1 MACTRKLC
9 DEAAR
14 RPATCVAATEE
25 PDWNDI
31 NDDEGYF
38 GPDKCVYG
46 DRECSDCNCASCNL
60 CVDNYGTRGSFY
72 TTSASQMT
80 MNQPCWTYLRDEG
93 YTTQNN
99 PAGTRDAYMWRT
111 NGESGPENKTCKWV
125 GKDAVNRCAM
135 KGVMIEGAIGSST
148 PYYMPGEQI
157 GLAWLFA
164 NQPAYLASDACPL
177 ACCVDD
183 PYWTYARD
191 DGVHDCAHVAELPS
205 KRCDREDFDTG
216 TFARDKCP
224 AACGACISTDDI
236 CQDDIFW
243 HHTYRSYQH
252 CGWVK
257 ESPKERCNV
266 KGEDGVKAKRAC
278 PLACGGCDQCVDDPS
293 YEYQPGKDCKHV
305 AELPE
310 KRCARNYGRGLLCY
324 LQGLQGRDVRNRR
337 RCQWRWHLRP
347 VVYCARHRGAH
358 GRGRRDL
365 QPQGLRRRREG
376 AAPPPSLHLRSR
388 RLGRDPVTLRPIPPP
403 FS

>member
-257 ESPKERCNV
+257 ESPR
-266 KGEDGVKAKRAC
+266 GGATSRARTASR
-278 PLACGGCDQCVDDPS
+278 PRGRARSRAAAATSASTTRPTSINRGKIANTSPS
-293 YEYQPGKDCKHV
+293 YRRSAARGTTAEACCATCKDFKVEMYATGDVVNGAGTYVPWSIVLVTV
-305 AELPE
+305 ALTVVAAVTFNRKASGVDE
-310 KRCARNYGRGLLCY
+310 KESLLHRPSISGL
-324 LQGLQGRDVRNRR
+324 
-337 RCQWRWHLRP
+337 
-347 VVYCARHRGAH
+347 GA
-358 GRGRRDL
+358 
-365 QPQGLRRRREG
+365 
-376 AAPPPSLHLRSR
+376 
-388 RLGRDPVTLRPIPPP
+388 
-403 FS
+403 